1 MKIANDS
8 QVVLL
13 NNLTKPSSVK
23 GGSDAQGSSQN
34 VSGTG
39 GDTVELSG
47 WKDQVNSLK
56 ERVKALPDVDEN
68 KVASVKQA
76 IDSGTYNAKG
86 VLVARSMLKSQLLD
100 ETL

>member
-1 MKIANDS
+1 MKIDNDK

-13 NNLTKPSSVK
+13 NNLTKPSSLK
-23 GGSDAQGSSQN
+23 GGSDAQGSSQK
-34 VSGTG
+34 VAGTG
-39 GDTVELSG
+39 DKVELSG

-86 VLVARSMLKSQLLD
+86 VLVARSILKSQLLD
-100 ETL
+100 EKL

>member
-8 QVVLL
+8 QIVLL
-13 NNLTKPSSVK
+13 NNLTKPSSIK
-23 GGSDAQGSSQN
+23 GGSDTQGSSQN
-34 VSGTG
+34 VAGTG
-39 GDTVELSG
+39 DKVELSG

-56 ERVKALPDVDEN
+56 ERVKALPDVNED

-86 VLVARSMLKSQLLD
+86 VLVARSMMKSQLLD

>member
-1 MKIANDS
+1 MKIDNDK

-13 NNLTKPSSVK
+13 NNLTKPSSLK
-23 GGSDAQGSSQN
+23 AASDAKGSSQK
-34 VSGTG
+34 VAGTG
-39 GDTVELSG
+39 DKVELSG

-56 ERVKALPDVDEN
+56 ERVKALPEVNED

-86 VLVARSMLKSQLLD
+86 VLVARGILKSQLLD

>member
-1 MKIANDS
+1 MKIDNDK

-13 NNLTKPSSVK
+13 NNLTKPSSLK
-23 GGSDAQGSSQN
+23 GGSDAQGSSQK
-34 VSGTG
+34 VAGTG
-39 GDTVELSG
+39 DKVELSG

-86 VLVARSMLKSQLLD
+86 VMVARSMLKSQLLD

>member
-1 MKIANDS
+1 MKIDNDK

-13 NNLTKPSSVK
+13 NNLTKPASLK
-23 GGSDAQGSSQN
+23 GGSDAQGSSKS
-34 VSGTG
+34 VAGT

-47 WKDQVNSLK
+47 WKSQVSSLK
-56 ERVKALPDVDEN
+56 ERVKALPDVNED
-68 KVASVKQA
+68 KVASMKQA

>member
-1 MKIANDS
+1 MKIDS
-8 QVVLL
+8 NKQVVLL
-13 NNLTKPSSVK
+13 NNLTKPSSLQ
-23 GGSDAQGSSQN
+23 GGSDAQGSSQK
-34 VSGTG
+34 VAGSG
-39 GDTVELSG
+39 DKVELSG

-76 IDSGTYNAKG
+76 IDWGTYNAKG
-86 VLVARSMLKSQLLD
+86 VLVARSILKSQLLD

>member
-1 MKIANDS
+1 MKIDNDK

-13 NNLTKPSSVK
+13 NNLTKPSSLK
-23 GGSDAQGSSQN
+23 GGSDAQGSSQK
-34 VSGTG
+34 VAGTG
-39 GDTVELSG
+39 DKVELSG

>member
-1 MKIANDS
+1 MKIDNDT

-23 GGSDAQGSSQN
+23 GGSDAQGSSQK
-34 VSGTG
+34 VAGTG
-39 GDTVELSG
+39 DKVELSG

-86 VLVARSMLKSQLLD
+86 VLVARSILKSQLLD

>member
-1 MKIANDS
+1 MKIDNDT

-13 NNLTKPSSVK
+13 NNLTKPSSLK
-23 GGSDAQGSSQN
+23 GGSDAQGSSQK
-34 VSGTG
+34 VADTG
-39 GDTVELSG
+39 DKVELSS

-56 ERVKALPDVDEN
+56 EQVKALPDVNED

>member
-1 MKIANDS
+1 MKIANDT

-13 NNLTKPSSVK
+13 NSLTKPSSPK
-23 GGSDAQGSSQN
+23 SGSDAQGSSQN
-34 VSGTG
+34 VAGA
-39 GDTVELSG
+39 GDKVELSS

-68 KVASVKQA
+68 KVATVKQA

-86 VLVARSMLKSQLLD
+86 VMVARSMLKSQLLD

>member
-1 MKIANDS
+1 MKIDNDK

-13 NNLTKPSSVK
+13 NNLTKPSSLK
-23 GGSDAQGSSQN
+23 GGSDAQGSSQK
-34 VSGTG
+34 VAGTG
-39 GDTVELSG
+39 DKVELSG

-86 VLVARSMLKSQLLD
+86 VLVARSILKSQLLD